1 MPGGRKRPLELKE
14 KRLVSKVKRRR
25 WMSLDLKM
33 MEGKLKPVEDNL
45 KLPEEN

>member
-1 MPGGRKRPLELKE
+1 MPGGGKRPLELKE
-14 KRLVSKVKRRR
+14 KRLVSKVKR

-33 MEGKLKPVEDNL
+33 MVGKLNPVEDNL